1 MKVATFNINGIVRRL
16 DNLLEWMREAQPDV
30 VCLQEIKCHNS
41 EFPARALEAAGYG
54 AIWKGQGPHH
64 GVAMLAR
71 DAQPIETRRA
81 LPGDDGD
88 REARYLEAAV
98 EGILIA
104 CLYAPNGN
112 PQPGPKFDY
121 KLAWLE
127 RLIVHAASLVETG
140 LPVLLVGDY
149 NVVPTDFDLYP
160 SRSMKS
166 NALVQP
172 APRAKYARLLEQG
185 WIDALR
191 ALHPDE
197 PMYTFWDYLRDAW
210 RRDAGMR
217 LDHLL
222 LCPAI
227 AARLREAGVDR
238 EVRGR
243 EKSSDHAPA
252 WILLAE

>member
-16 DNLLEWMREAQPDV
+16 DNLLEWLGEAQPDV

-41 EFPARALEAAGYG
+41 EFPVGALEAAGYG
-54 AIWKGQGPHH
+54 AIWKGQGAHH

-71 DAQPIETRRA
+71 DAQPIETRRS
-81 LPGDDGD
+81 LPGDDDD
-88 REARYLEAAV
+88 REARYIEAAV
-98 EGILIA
+98 EGVLIA

-127 RLIVHAASLVETG
+127 RLIVHAASMIETG
-140 LPVLLVGDY
+140 LPVLLAGDY

-160 SRSMKS
+160 SRSMKT

-172 APRAKYARLLEQG
+172 APRAIYARLLDQG
-185 WIDALR
+185 WTDALR
-191 ALHPDE
+191 TLHPDE

-217 LDHLL
+217 LDHIL

-227 AARLREAGVDR
+227 AARLSAASVDR

-243 EKSSDHAPA
+243 EKASAPAPA
-252 WILLAE
+252 WIRLSD